1 MHIDMIALRDG
12 KIDYEDEQGN
22 AILAPWMIPPDETNH
37 HPKGGIMNSS
47 LHVHPNNNNNN
58 NIHHM
63 NNNNTMMKG
72 QSSGINGSGS
82 GSSAVD
88 HSHASPFIPSGQL
101 HHPYGFIQYNTSGPA
116 YVNDPRVSVC
126 MVVWLY
132 VWLFVCR

>member
-1 MHIDMIALRDG
+1 MRDG

-47 LHVHPNNNNNN
+47 LQVQPTNN

-63 NNNNTMMKG
+63 NNNNTIMKG
-72 QSSGINGSGS
+72 QSSGS

-88 HSHASPFIPSGQL
+88 HSHASQFIPSGQL
-101 HHPYGFIQYNTSGPA
+101 HHPYGFIQYNASGPA

-126 MVVWLY
+126 CMYGFLY
-132 VWLFVCR
+132 VGKCICM

>member
-47 LHVHPNNNNNN
+47 LHVQPNNNN

-72 QSSGINGSGS
+72 QSSCINGSGS